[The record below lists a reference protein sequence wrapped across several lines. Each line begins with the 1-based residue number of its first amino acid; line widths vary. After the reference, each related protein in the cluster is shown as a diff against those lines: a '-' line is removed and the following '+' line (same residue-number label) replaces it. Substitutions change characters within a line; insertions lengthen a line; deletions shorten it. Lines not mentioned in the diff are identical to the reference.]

1 MATLGPRTT
10 YREEH
15 ARGERQH
22 GVGKARARSQRGG
35 LAVGQP
41 GVGDVQ
47 IAFVEGFIAMRS
59 GERPDGPSLVFAPG
73 GWRKFVLGARGGKFG
88 LT

>member
-1 MATLGPRTT
+1 MANGNT
-10 YREEH
+10 
-15 ARGERQH
+15 
-22 GVGKARARSQRGG
+22 VWGKPELDLSGADWRSGSR
-35 LAVGQP
+35 

-59 GERPDGPSLVFAPG
+59 GGHPDGPSLVFAPG
-73 GWRKFVLGARGGKFG
+73 GWRKFVLGARGGNFG